1 MIIEKLLQL
10 DIFKKKILE
19 AEALY
24 LEAPIRT
31 VYFTVEKITFDL
43 IDGRTIT
50 APLGWYPFL
59 EKATPDQR
67 NEWELCGGGTG
78 VYWPKLDEYLSSK
91 GLLKGLKA
99 PGGPII
105 ARSKESPASEP
116 VLARPATIGS

>member
-10 DIFKKKILE
+10 DIFKKKMLE

-24 LEAPIRT
+24 LEVPIRM
-31 VYFTVEKITFDL
+31 VYFTAEKIAFNL
-43 IDGRTIT
+43 RDGRTIA

-59 EKATPDQR
+59 EKATPEQR
-67 NEWELCGGGTG
+67 NEWESCGGGTG

-99 PGGPII
+99 PGSPII
-105 ARSKESPASEP
+105 ARHKEFPASESVLTRP
-116 VLARPATIGS
+116 VSIG